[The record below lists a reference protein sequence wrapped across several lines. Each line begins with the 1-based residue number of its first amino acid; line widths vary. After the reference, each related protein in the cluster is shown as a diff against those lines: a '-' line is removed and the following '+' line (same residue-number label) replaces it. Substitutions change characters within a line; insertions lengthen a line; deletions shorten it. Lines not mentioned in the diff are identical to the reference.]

1 MLSLHLLK
9 YHVKWY
15 VSFQH
20 FSYSIWSFLQKHDNV
35 HFKAPQEDKKPIY
48 LTKEYGL
55 CQQNWQEIRCHC
67 GTVVW
72 SAALWTKKKSKKGRF
87 FTHIQHY
94 CTLAKKPAHILAQII
109 LSILLGPASR
119 RLISWMKQFWGNN
132 WGWDTHTFYGQCTTM
147 LDRAIKNDKHIFE
160 IPASEK
166 ILFTRHGTYIR

>member
-1 MLSLHLLK
+1 MKQKVAFGPITVYVFVFVLKVNLKTTTLSFNTSKIKLLSLHLLK

-67 GTVVW
+67 GTVVCC
-72 SAALWTKKKSKKGRF
+72 AALWTKKSKKGRYF
-87 FTHIQHY
+87 NHIQHY
-94 CTLAKKPAHILAQII
+94 YTLEKKPSTYLSPNYHRQGVDSSQGNSWPFCRFAH
-109 LSILLGPASR
+109 P
-119 RLISWMKQFWGNN
+119 
-132 WGWDTHTFYGQCTTM
+132 
-147 LDRAIKNDKHIFE
+147 
-160 IPASEK
+160 
-166 ILFTRHGTYIR
+166 